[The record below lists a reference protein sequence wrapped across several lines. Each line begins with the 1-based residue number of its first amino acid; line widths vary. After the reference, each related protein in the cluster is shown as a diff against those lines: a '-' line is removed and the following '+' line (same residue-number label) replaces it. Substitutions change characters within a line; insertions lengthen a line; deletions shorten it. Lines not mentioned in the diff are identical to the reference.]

1 MGAFAGDLDF
11 VEIHVQA
18 AWEDRS
24 IDDVVLELAER
35 ERRRSQ
41 EGTKSR
47 KRVENETDTISTKT
61 KEASGASHRSL

>member
-1 MGAFAGDLDF
+1 LGAFAGDLEF

-41 EGTKSR
+41 EGNKSC
-47 KRVENETDTISTKT
+47 KRVEIGAIPTKM